1 MFFFRERNQIYLLAI
16 CLNSLR
22 SWFQRNLICNFNLLI
37 ALIMK
42 TKSLLI
48 ILSFIG
54 ASLFVVSSCSKEPDA
69 SHVNSRTLDLDA
81 KYQYAA
87 VSSELGHLGRVLFYD
102 KSLSLNNGVSCGSCH
117 LQSKA
122 FSDNSQFSKG
132 FEKLETSRN
141 TPPIQ
146 NLTEIDQALFWDGR
160 ERLLQ
165 SMVMKPIFNHVEMGM
180 SNPNELT
187 KKVAEKIYYKEL
199 FLRAY
204 GEEEV
209 TFEKISEALS
219 GFTSSIVSNGS
230 RFDLSFN
237 SMISSFQPISLLNKT
252 EQEGMD
258 LFFGKYNCGS
268 CHNVFSTKGYD
279 TPIPT
284 RTIPKPGQSALSELV
299 NIGLDANYLD
309 NGRGTLTGESE
320 DNGKFKIP
328 NLRNVEITG
337 PYMHDGRFSTLDEV
351 IEHYNDGIKSHP
363 NLDIRLQDENG
374 NPKVMH
380 ISSDEKQKLIT
391 FLKSMTDGR
400 LISDPKFSDPFIR
413 N

>member
-1 MFFFRERNQIYLLAI
+1 
-16 CLNSLR
+16 
-22 SWFQRNLICNFNLLI
+22 
-37 ALIMK
+37 MK

-48 ILSFIG
+48 ILSLIG
-54 ASLFVVSSCSKEPDA
+54 ASIFAISSCSKEPDA
-69 SHVNSRTLDLDA
+69 SHVNSRTLDLEA
-81 KYQYAA
+81 KYQY
-87 VSSELGHLGRVLFYD
+87 SGISPELGHLGRVLFYD

-122 FSDNSQFSKG
+122 FADNSQFSKG

-165 SMVMKPIFNHVEMGM
+165 NMVMQPIFNHVEMGM
-180 SNPNELT
+180 SNTTELT
-187 KKVAEKIYYKEL
+187 KKVAEKMYYEDL
-199 FLRAY
+199 FLKAY
-204 GEEEV
+204 GEEGIS
-209 TFEKISEALS
+209 FEKISHALS
-219 GFTSSIVSNGS
+219 SFTSSIVSNGS
-230 RFDLSFN
+230 KFDLSFN
-237 SMISSFQPISLLNKT
+237 STMATFQPVVLLNKA

-279 TPIPT
+279 TPLPT
-284 RTIPKPGQSALSELV
+284 IGLPVSSEPFSELV
-299 NIGLDANYLD
+299 NIGLNTNYVD
-309 NGRGTLTGESE
+309 NGMGDLTGDSK

-328 NLRNVEITG
+328 NLRNIELTG

-351 IEHYNDGIKSHP
+351 IEHYNDGIKDHP
-363 NLDIRLQDENG
+363 NLDLRLQNLDG
-374 NPKVMH
+374 TPKVMH
-380 ISSDEKQKLIT
+380 ISSAEKQKLIA
-391 FLKSMTDGR
+391 FLKSMTDSR